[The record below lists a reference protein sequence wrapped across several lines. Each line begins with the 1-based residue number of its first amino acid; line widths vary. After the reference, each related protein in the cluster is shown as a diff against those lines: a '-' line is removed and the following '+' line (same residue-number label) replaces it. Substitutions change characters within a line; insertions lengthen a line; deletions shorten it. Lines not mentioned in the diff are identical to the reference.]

1 MKKLTLFLG
10 DSDVDTA
17 VKYMLEQW
25 SAANPGVTLTSESIH
40 ADPTPV
46 VRLGIT
52 ELPALVLDEEVI
64 AQGAPEK
71 WVLPLLDRVFTPDV
85 ASD

>member
-25 SAANPGVTLTSESIH
+25 SAANPSVTLTSESIH
-40 ADPTPV
+40 TDPTPV

-71 WVLPLLDRVFTPDV
+71 WVLPLLDRVFTPD
-85 ASD
+85 ATGD